1 MKTTFKRIFLCF
13 TLILFVSICFAQ
25 SRNIQVIS
33 VVGKV
38 EKQQDGLWVP
48 ISAGEVLSKGTLIS
62 TGFRSSATLKF
73 EGSVIS
79 VSALSRLTIS
89 ELLENEN
96 SRDTAVFLDAG
107 KITADI
113 KTSDNKRVNFT
124 VRTPIATA
132 SVKGTA
138 GLVSALGDVISYE
151 NVWTTSVINP
161 DGSESTKTIP
171 VSQGMHLSLSANLGS
186 GSPVAVTLASDTGV
200 SPLLQNN
207 SDIDNEFKGT
217 NFASDSRNFN
227 GSQIPSE
234 SITDIPSNQPEPEP
248 EPEPDPKPNPDNPPV
263 DDDDNIYD
271 DNIFDDE
278 NGDIGSAEDNACFV
292 NVNIFYKVPEK
303 ENSGNSDTSCYVNVD
318 VIYKN

>member
-1 MKTTFKRIFLCF
+1 MKIVYKKLFLCF
-13 TLILFVSICFAQ
+13 TLVLFASLIFAQ
-25 SRNIQVIS
+25 TRGVQVVS

-38 EKQQDGLWVP
+38 EKQQDGLWLP
-48 ISAGEVLSKGTLIS
+48 IKEGEFLSKGTLIS

-79 VSALSRLTIS
+79 VAALSRLTIS

-96 SRDTAVFLDAG
+96 SRDTSVYLDAG

-151 NVWTTSVINP
+151 NVWSTSVINS
-161 DGSESTKTIP
+161 DGTQSSKQIP
-171 VSQGMHLSLSANLGS
+171 VSQGMHLNVSANATS
-186 GSPVAVTLASDTGV
+186 NSPVSITLASDTGV
-200 SPLLQNN
+200 SPLLQSN
-207 SDIDNEFKGT
+207 SDIDNSFKGT
-217 NFASDSRNFN
+217 NFASDSGNFN

-234 SITDIPSNQPEPEP
+234 SAKGLPQQPEPEP
-248 EPEPDPKPNPDNPPV
+248 EPEIPETPEIPEIPETPPT
-263 DDDDNIYD
+263 
-271 DNIFDDE
+271 
-278 NGDIGSAEDNACFV
+278 
-292 NVNIFYKVPEK
+292 PE
-303 ENSGNSDTSCYVNVD
+303 DTSCFVNVD

>member
-1 MKTTFKRIFLCF
+1 MKIVYKKLFLCF
-13 TLILFVSICFAQ
+13 TLVLFASLIFAQ
-25 SRNIQVIS
+25 TRGVQVVS

-48 ISAGEVLSKGTLIS
+48 IKEGEFLSKGTLIS

-79 VSALSRLTIS
+79 VAALSRLTIS

-96 SRDTAVFLDAG
+96 SRDTSVYLDAG

-151 NVWTTSVINP
+151 NVWSTSVINS
-161 DGSESTKTIP
+161 DGTQSSKQIP
-171 VSQGMHLSLSANLGS
+171 VSQGMHLNVSANATS
-186 GSPVAVTLASDTGV
+186 NSPVSITLASDTGV
-200 SPLLQNN
+200 SPLLQSN
-207 SDIDNEFKGT
+207 SDIDNSFKGT
-217 NFASDSRNFN
+217 NFASDSGNFN

-234 SITDIPSNQPEPEP
+234 SAKGLPQQPEPEP
-248 EPEPDPKPNPDNPPV
+248 EIPETPPT
-263 DDDDNIYD
+263 
-271 DNIFDDE
+271 
-278 NGDIGSAEDNACFV
+278 
-292 NVNIFYKVPEK
+292 PE
-303 ENSGNSDTSCYVNVD
+303 DTSCFVNVD